1 MLSDLREPGF
11 IEYIGK
17 SVVVLGH
24 HNADPDAMG
33 SAQGVKE
40 LVEQLKPDTIVEI
53 VMPDDISKLS
63 TKLIQELGLD
73 IHEDSSIDFDTIV
86 VVDAGG
92 LNQLGDWATII
103 QEKKQVVVLIDHHIL
118 DEQLASQVDLLI
130 HNEEASSTCELV
142 YRLYVKTGI
151 TPSVKT
157 SSALLAGIAF
167 DTRFFSLGKSDTFRA
182 VSDLLQNIGD
192 VSEIREIMQS
202 DTDASEKIAR
212 LKAGQRAQI
221 HQVKEWIIAFS
232 ELSSYQASGARALIQ
247 LGADLAIVIGE
258 EKKETR
264 ASLRSTQSFHN
275 VTHIHLGEL
284 ISEFSAENGGMGS
297 GHPTAAGYNGVIS
310 HVILRQK
317 LLKNIIEQINQ

>member
-63 TKLIQELGLD
+63 TKLIQELELD

-92 LNQLGDWATII
+92 LNQLGDWAKII

-192 VSEIREIMQS
+192 VSEIREIMQ
-202 DTDASEKIAR
+202 
-212 LKAGQRAQI
+212 
-221 HQVKEWIIAFS
+221 
-232 ELSSYQASGARALIQ
+232 
-247 LGADLAIVIGE
+247 
-258 EKKETR
+258 
-264 ASLRSTQSFHN
+264 
-275 VTHIHLGEL
+275 
-284 ISEFSAENGGMGS
+284 
-297 GHPTAAGYNGVIS
+297 
-310 HVILRQK
+310 
-317 LLKNIIEQINQ
+317 